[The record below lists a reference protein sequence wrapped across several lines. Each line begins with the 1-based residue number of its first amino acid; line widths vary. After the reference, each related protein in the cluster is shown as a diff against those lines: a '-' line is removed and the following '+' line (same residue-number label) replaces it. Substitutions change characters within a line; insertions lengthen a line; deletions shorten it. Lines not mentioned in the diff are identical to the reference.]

1 MKLATVSFSESPA
14 NFHQTAPHHIPEENT
29 LHTHYR
35 EVLLYRM
42 HEYVLIVR
50 TLRQSCDFRLPPR
63 SLMTLEDGTDRLS
76 RNVGWKL
83 PLLAA

>member
-1 MKLATVSFSESPA
+1 MKLAAVSFSESSA
-14 NFHQTAPHHIPEENT
+14 NFHQTVPHHTSEEST

-35 EVLLYRM
+35 EVLLYRI
-42 HEYVLIVR
+42 HGYVWFVS

-63 SLMTLEDGTDRLS
+63 SLLTLEDGTDRLS

-83 PLLAA
+83 TILAA